1 MIAEA
6 GSDNPFKGIK
16 QKAHMFELLY
26 LVFNYKN
33 INRENYSKGNALK
46 LVTEANAFMQN
57 NCDRALST
65 AEIATAV
72 GYSTNYFVELYK
84 SISYISPIK
93 YHEKLRMEKAKN
105 LLLST
110 SLSVSEI
117 SEMLGFNNLY
127 AFSRS
132 FKRMFGLSPS
142 EFKVKGSV
150 ATARS

>member
-1 MIAEA
+1 
-6 GSDNPFKGIK
+6 
-16 QKAHMFELLY
+16 MFELLY
-26 LVFNYKN
+26 IVFNYKN
-33 INRENYSKGNALK
+33 INRENYSKGNSLK
-46 LVTEANAFMQN
+46 LVTEANTFMQN

-65 AEIATAV
+65 SEIAAAV

-117 SEMLGFNNLY
+117 AETLGFNNLY
-127 AFSRS
+127 AFSRF
-132 FKRMFGLSPS
+132 FKRLFGVSPTQ
-142 EFKVKGSV
+142 FKNKENEK
-150 ATARS
+150 